1 MVNQIEKD
9 CTQSIL
15 YDSINISGFPT
26 EELRAGRSRRRRR
39 RHSSPLG
46 AMSGREGVLDESLGM
61 PEPGS
66 HVVAPS
72 RSCCRWR
79 LFFIITGSVCAAGGA
94 FAAFLVYWFSE
105 P

>member
-1 MVNQIEKD
+1 MSKIDDFSNNFLLGFSD
-9 CTQSIL
+9 L
-15 YDSINISGFPT
+15 RFSGGGIAA
-26 EELRAGRSRRRRR
+26 RRSRRRR

-46 AMSGREGVLDESLGM
+46 AMSGREGVLDESLGV